1 MRRKEPL
8 LVIGRNIEI
17 LRKEKKIKQFQ
28 LAAICDL
35 EKANLSRIESGE
47 TNTTIL
53 TLLKISRGLDVPLG
67 ELFKEQ
73 S

>member
-1 MRRKEPL
+1 M
-8 LVIGRNIEI
+8 IGRNIEI